1 MHPETRFVWSS
12 KLDWEKYLRPR
23 HLSEALA
30 LLEEYRGE
38 ARIIAGGTDLLIQIR
53 KKEANPRVLIDIT
66 QIPDLDRIKGEEGLI
81 KIGALVTH
89 HQIAVSPLIR
99 EKAGALSQG
108 ASWVGSPQIRN
119 LGTVGGNIVSGQPG
133 ADVTIPLL
141 ALNAKVRVLSKKGE
155 RIISLTNFF
164 KGPGKTAVDSASE
177 IVTEVLFPAL
187 KEGETSLSLRL
198 AKRKALAL
206 PILVASLV
214 LSADLKEKRFHYVN
228 IALGP
233 VAPVPFRAIETE
245 QYLASAPIRE
255 EVIKEAARK
264 AAQESNPRTNPLRG
278 SGAYRKDMV
287 AALVERGIQQGLH
300 ALEVQ
305 HG

>member
-1 MHPETRFVWSS
+1 MHSETRFVWSS

-66 QIPDLDRIKGEEGLI
+66 QIPDLDGIKGEEGLI

-108 ASWVGSPQIRN
+108 ASWLGSPQIRN

-141 ALNAKVRVLSKKGE
+141 ALNARIKVLSKKGE
-155 RIISLTNFF
+155 RIIPLTDFF
-164 KGPGKTAVDSASE
+164 KGPGKTVLDRASE

-206 PILVASLV
+206 PILAASLV
-214 LSADLKEKRFHYVN
+214 LSADLSKKRFHYVN

-233 VAPVPFRAIETE
+233 VAPVPFRAKEAE
-245 QYLASAPIRE
+245 QCLTSAPIRE
-255 EVIKEAARK
+255 EVIKEAARR

-300 ALEVQ
+300 ALEVR

>member
-1 MHPETRFVWSS
+1 MHSTTQFAWSS
-12 KLDWEKYLRPR
+12 KLNWEKYLRPR
-23 HLSEALA
+23 DLSEALT
-30 LLEEYRGE
+30 LMEEYRGE
-38 ARIIAGGTDLLIQIR
+38 ARIIAGGTDLLIQLR
-53 KKEANPRVLIDIT
+53 KKKLNLKVLIDIT
-66 QIPDLDRIKGEEGLI
+66 NIPGLDRIKCEEGLI

-89 HQIAVSPLIR
+89 HQAAVSPLLR
-99 EKAGALSQG
+99 ENAGAISQG
-108 ASWVGSPQIRN
+108 ASWLGSPQIRN

-141 ALNAKVRVLSKKGE
+141 ALNARVKVLSKKGE
-155 RIISLTNFF
+155 RTIPLTEFYE
-164 KGPGKTAVDSASE
+164 GPGKTVLDSASE
-177 IVTEVLFPAL
+177 IVTEILFPAL

-206 PILVASLV
+206 PILVSSLV
-214 LSADLKEKRFHYVN
+214 LSADLAKKRFRYVN

-233 VAPVPFRAIETE
+233 VAPIPFRAKEAE
-245 QYLASAPIRE
+245 QCLASAPIRE
-255 EVIKEAARK
+255 EIIKEAAQK

-300 ALEVQ
+300 ALEVR

>member
-155 RIISLTNFF
+155 RIIPLTDFF
-164 KGPGKTAVDSASE
+164 KGPGKTVVDSASE

-255 EVIKEAARK
+255 EVIKEAAQK

>member
-1 MHPETRFVWSS
+1 MHSTTQFVWSS

-23 HLSEALA
+23 DLSEALT
-30 LLEEYRGE
+30 LYGRVPGRSENHRRRNRPFDSDSG
-38 ARIIAGGTDLLIQIR
+38 R
-53 KKEANPRVLIDIT
+53 KRSTPRVLIDIT
-66 QIPDLDRIKGEEGLI
+66 QIPGLDRIKCEEGLI

-89 HQIAVSPLIR
+89 HQVAVSPLLR

-141 ALNAKVRVLSKKGE
+141 ALNARVKVLSKKGE
-155 RIISLTNFF
+155 RTIPLTEFF
-164 KGPGKTAVDSASE
+164 KGPGKTVLDSASE
-177 IVTEVLFPAL
+177 IVTEILFPAL

-214 LSADLKEKRFHYVN
+214 LSADLQRN
-228 IALGP
+228 
-233 VAPVPFRAIETE
+233 
-245 QYLASAPIRE
+245 
-255 EVIKEAARK
+255 
-264 AAQESNPRTNPLRG
+264 G
-278 SGAYRKDMV
+278 SIM
-287 AALVERGIQQGLH
+287 
-300 ALEVQ
+300 
-305 HG
+305 

>member
-1 MHPETRFVWSS
+1 MHSETRYAWSG
-12 KLDWEKYLRPR
+12 KLDWGKYLRPR

-30 LLEEYRGE
+30 LLEEHRGE

-53 KKEANPRVLIDIT
+53 KKEAGPRVLVDIT
-66 QIPDLDRIKGEEGLI
+66 RIPDLDRIKFEEGFI

-89 HQIAVSPLIR
+89 HQVAVSPLIR

-108 ASWVGSPQIRN
+108 ASRVGSPQIRN

-133 ADVTIPLL
+133 ADATIPLL
-141 ALNAKVRVLSKKGE
+141 ALNAKIRVLSRKGE
-155 RIISLTNFF
+155 RMIPLTDLFR
-164 KGPGKTAVDSASE
+164 GPGKTAVDSASE

-206 PILVASLV
+206 PILAASFV
-214 LSADLKEKRFHYVN
+214 LSADLAKKRFHYVN

-233 VAPVPFRAIETE
+233 VAPVPFRARKAE
-245 QYLASAPIRE
+245 QSLAAAPIRE

-264 AAQESNPRTNPLRG
+264 AALESNPRTNPLRG

-287 AALVERGIQQGLH
+287 AALVERGIRQGLQ

>member
-1 MHPETRFVWSS
+1 MHSETRFAWSS

-30 LLEEYRGE
+30 FLEEHRGE
-38 ARIIAGGTDLLIQIR
+38 ARIIAGGTDLLNQIR
-53 KKEANPRVLIDIT
+53 KKEATPRVLIDIT
-66 QIPDLDRIKGEEGLI
+66 QIPDLDRIKCEEGLI
-81 KIGALVTH
+81 KIGALATH
-89 HQIAVSPLIR
+89 HQISVSPLIR

-108 ASWVGSPQIRN
+108 ASWLGSPQIRN

-141 ALNAKVRVLSKKGE
+141 ALNAKVKVLSKKGE
-155 RIISLTNFF
+155 RIIPLTDFF
-164 KGPGKTAVDSASE
+164 KGPGKTVVESASE

-206 PILVASLV
+206 PILTASLV
-214 LSADLKEKRFHYVN
+214 LSADLAKKRFHYVN

-233 VAPVPFRAIETE
+233 VAPVPFRAKGAE
-245 QYLASAPIRE
+245 QCLASAPIRE

-264 AAQESNPRTNPLRG
+264 AAQESNPRSNPLRG

-287 AALVERGIQQGLH
+287 AALVERGIQQGLY

>member
-1 MHPETRFVWSS
+1 MHSTTQFVWSS

-23 HLSEALA
+23 HLSEALT

-38 ARIIAGGTDLLIQIR
+38 ARIIAGGTDLMIQVR
-53 KKEANPRVLIDIT
+53 KREVKSRVLIDIT
-66 QIPDLDRIKGEEGLI
+66 RISGLDEIKCEGGLI

-89 HQIAVSPLIR
+89 HQIAASPLLR
-99 EKAGALSQG
+99 EKAGALRQG
-108 ASWVGSPQIRN
+108 ASWLGSPQIRN

-141 ALNAKVRVLSKKGE
+141 ALNAGVRVLSRKGE
-155 RIISLTNFF
+155 RTIPLTEFF
-164 KGPGKTAVDSASE
+164 KGPGKTVLDSSSE
-177 IVTEVLFPAL
+177 ILIEILFPAL

-214 LSADLKEKRFHYVN
+214 LSADLAKKRFHYVN

-233 VAPVPFRAIETE
+233 VAPVPFRAKEAE
-245 QYLASAPIRE
+245 QYLASASIRE
-255 EVIKEAARK
+255 EVIQEAARK

-300 ALEVQ
+300 ALEVR